1 MGVTISVK
9 YWCQVDILRVE
20 FVATIMSAVVEAI
33 FLMFGVRDYVPT
45 RRMFMLQD
53 LSQNRLKREI

>member
-20 FVATIMSAVVEAI
+20 FVATIMSTLVEAI
-33 FLMFGVRDYVPT
+33 FLMFAVRDYVPN
-45 RRMFMLQD
+45 RRMFMFQD
-53 LSQNRLKREI
+53 LSQNGLKKET